1 MKSKLLVAYTMRQ
14 YASLLLSVASFD
26 MGCSSISAFLELLD
40 VIKKTQY
47 LDYRW
52 KQKKRGRK
60 TSLKSTRY
68 TSIV

>member
-14 YASLLLSVASFD
+14 YASLLLSVASVD

-52 KQKKRGRK
+52 KQKK
-60 TSLKSTRY
+60 
-68 TSIV
+68 